1 MKHFSLIL
9 SLLILFTLSFLCLSI
24 VLWDNTLLLALCRM
38 LPVFYAESWG
48 KAFFFALGFIGLGCS
63 LSLFALLLG
72 LEPGSRDPVVLENEA
87 GTVGVS
93 LDAIEEFI
101 KRKGTS
107 VHGVRDLHVRAEV
120 EDGGLVLSTKV
131 VLELQRNVPEFSR
144 EFQEKLRRELT
155 ETLGLGKIKEIRV
168 MIHKIFPRN
177 AAKEPPLLSPPTQV
191 LLKEPD
197 VAPPEKIETSRE
209 GTENPTEE
217 VIIIPEIVPA
227 DASVEPER
235 KDSAL

>member
-1 MKHFSLIL
+1 MG
-9 SLLILFTLSFLCLSI
+9 
-24 VLWDNTLLLALCRM
+24 R
-38 LPVFYAESWG
+38 PVERNRR
-48 KAFFFALGFIGLGCS
+48 
-63 LSLFALLLG
+63 
-72 LEPGSRDPVVLENEA
+72 PGERGGRRDPTLAHA
-87 GTVGVS
+87 GRDAVS
-93 LDAIEEFI
+93 LAGRSGIPGVFRAIHLSHS
-101 KRKGTS
+101 RRT
-107 VHGVRDLHVRAEV
+107 